1 MKKQFWILVPTSY
14 QAEDKE
20 ELLMSF
26 IDPDA
31 EDRETVYLTKD
42 VAEEEKEILNKSSRS
57 GWQYEVKSVV
67 IEIED

>member
-42 VAEEEKEILNKSSRS
+42 VAEEEKERLNKSSRS
-57 GWQYEVKSVV
+57 NWQYEVKSVV